1 MSDSTSNA
9 APARREHRG
18 GRWIALALF
27 AMAAMPLIAAYVA
40 NFYWKP
46 TRGTNYGTLI
56 AQTSVPEAKLTTLDG
71 RAFSLTDLKG
81 KWLLVQI
88 GGGQCDEECATRQFI
103 MRQVRLMQGREASR
117 VERVWIIIDQ
127 APPDPRIVSAYE
139 GLRIGRADPKTV
151 LPAFPAPDDAREH
164 IYVVD
169 PLGNVVMRF
178 PARPDAAGMNRDLSR
193 LLRVSHIG

>member
-9 APARREHRG
+9 APARGRSG
-18 GRWIALALF
+18 TGRWIALALF
-27 AMAAMPLIAAYVA
+27 DMAATPLIAAYVA

-56 AQTSVPEAKLTTLDG
+56 AQTSVSDARLTAPSG
-71 RAFSLTDLKG
+71 QQFSLADLKG

-127 APPDPRIVSAYE
+127 TPADPRIVSAYE
-139 GLRIGRADPKTV
+139 GLKIGRADPRAV
-151 LPAFPAPDDAREH
+151 LPSFPAPDDPSEH

-178 PARPDAAGMNRDLSR
+178 PARPDPAGMNRDLSR